1 MNKTD
6 MTQIFDTTN
15 QEMQNAY
22 DLIAKTNKSFFL
34 TGRAGTGKTTFLK
47 SVRDKVAKKF
57 VVVTLADEF
66 EAAGTAMGLKIH
78 TMHEDVFNAMHRI

>member
-34 TGRAGTGKTTFLK
+34 TGRA
-47 SVRDKVAKKF
+47 
-57 VVVTLADEF
+57 
-66 EAAGTAMGLKIH
+66 
-78 TMHEDVFNAMHRI
+78 